1 LDDDGVIL
9 VPLKTCAGLLTHRP
23 AAVRIASLQFLVT
36 SKSATKPY
44 PPSVLSILKEML
56 PYFHAETDTGVRVDF
71 IALVRTVVQRLRGT
85 VLQLS
90 RDVQRHYIE
99 NRAATIKTSEVDGKQ
114 RNSEFALPSEYV
126 MDQHMAFLS
135 WYIRFLFS
143 ELQPTASYQRHN
155 TTLKI
160 LTIIL
165 HSGLDDALTQGY
177 LIDAQGYVNWPANI
191 PVVQSLQLR
200 QLFDLSMD
208 SFDDVREAAV
218 LVIKMCR
225 PVGLGDRQYWPRSR
239 PFPESKELSA
249 TDCSRGGQAAE
260 GSYKGPQDGLS
271 DLMIVLAR
279 AQKTLH
285 GTGRADHADGV
296 ARLYEILNAAC
307 SGRTSKPPS
316 EAHSGN
322 DWWPSTFGIIDRILT
337 ALEDGLLLAKSN
349 LRLAVASA
357 PIHGYLAALRYHNL
371 ALIVLC

>member
-1 LDDDGVIL
+1 
-9 VPLKTCAGLLTHRP
+9 
-23 AAVRIASLQFLVT
+23 
-36 SKSATKPY
+36 
-44 PPSVLSILKEML
+44 ML
-56 PYFHAETDTGVRVDF
+56 PYFHAETDTAVRDDF
-71 IALVRTVVQRLRGT
+71 IALVRTVVQRLRGA
-85 VLQLS
+85 VLQLG
-90 RDVQRHYIE
+90 RVVQRHYIE
-99 NRAATIKTSEVDGKQ
+99 KQAATIRTTEVDSKQ
-114 RNSEFALPSEYV
+114 RNSKFDLPSEYM
-126 MDQHMAFLS
+126 MDQHMAFQS
-135 WYIRFLFS
+135 WYIRFLVS
-143 ELQPTASYQRHN
+143 ELQPTASYQRHI

-165 HSGLDDALTQGY
+165 HSGLDDAVPQGH
-177 LIDAQGYVNWPANI
+177 LPNAQGYVNWPANI
-191 PVVQSLQLR
+191 PVVQSLLLR

-218 LVIKMCR
+218 LLIKMCR
-225 PVGLGDRQYWPRSR
+225 PVGLGDRHYSPGRR

-249 TDCSRGGQAAE
+249 SYCSRSGQAAE
-260 GSYKGPQDGLS
+260 GSFQGPQDGLS

-296 ARLYEILNAAC
+296 ARLYEILHAAC
-307 SGRTSKPPS
+307 SGRPSKTPS
-316 EAHSGN
+316 EAQSGN
-322 DWWPSTFGIIDRILT
+322 DRWSSTFGIIDRILT